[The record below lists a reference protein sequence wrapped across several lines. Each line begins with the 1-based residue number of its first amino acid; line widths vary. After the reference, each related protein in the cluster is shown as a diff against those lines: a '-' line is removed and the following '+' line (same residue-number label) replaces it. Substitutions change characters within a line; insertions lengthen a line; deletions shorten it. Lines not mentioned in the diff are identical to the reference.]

1 MMAPAIN
8 PSVGLLWGFPAETGG
23 FHLLFT
29 TVELS
34 QASRYGECLTDERGH
49 QEVWDG
55 WRRMSQQEL
64 KALGIPVAV
73 KTGPYERW
81 PRGRVIYEIPLERFV
96 IYADRRLHERQT
108 IVGVR
113 FAFGLANH
121 RVWVRTDDH
130 YRTLPSSS
138 WI

>member
-1 MMAPAIN
+1 MTRAVK
-8 PSVGLLWGFPAETGG
+8 PSVGLLWGFPEGTKG
-23 FHLLFT
+23 FRLLFT

-73 KTGPYERW
+73 KTEPYERW
-81 PRGRVIYEIPLERFV
+81 PRGRVIYEMPLERFI

-108 IVGVR
+108 IAGIR
-113 FAFGLANH
+113 SAFGLANH
-121 RVWVRTDDH
+121 RVWFRTDDH
-130 YRTLPSSS
+130 YRTLPSSPG
-138 WI
+138 I